1 MQHQSSKRDR
11 WAALAILL
19 AVLSLAYFIC
29 IHPWFTQPLGHV
41 QADIDSLRQR
51 ELRMRMLLAQAP
63 DIAERLKHAQAQLAN
78 QSGFLPEHSAEL
90 ASVGLVERLEHTV
103 ALASPNNRSCTIAN
117 RSPLQPETIH
127 RFVRVAV
134 QVRLRCG
141 TPELA
146 EILYSLENTSPSLYV
161 DNLNIM
167 AQRYQLSPN
176 ETGNGLDVAFELS
189 GYLLPK
195 SEPAPPESSPAAAA
209 SDVGSSS
216 VPDSTSNQDK
226 ATAPDSEE
234 DDSDAG

>member
-1 MQHQSSKRDR
+1 MHHQSSKRDR

-19 AVLSLAYFIC
+19 VVLLFAYFVC
-29 IHPWFTQPLGHV
+29 IHPWFTQPLLHV
-41 QADIDSLRQR
+41 QADIASLRQR
-51 ELRMRMLLAQAP
+51 ELRVRMLLAQAP
-63 DIAERLKHAQAQLAN
+63 DVTERLRHAQAQLSS
-78 QSGFLPEHSAEL
+78 QSGFLSEHSAEL

-176 ETGNGLDVAFELS
+176 ETGNGLDVAFELA
-189 GYLLPK
+189 GYLRPK
-195 SEPAPPESSPAAAA
+195 LEPSPPASASAAPDSDSSAAADSA
-209 SDVGSSS
+209 SG
-216 VPDSTSNQDK
+216 QDK
-226 ATAPDSEE
+226 ATAPESEE

>member
-1 MQHQSSKRDR
+1 MRHQISKRDR
-11 WAALAILL
+11 WAALGILL
-19 AVLSLAYFIC
+19 SVVMLVYFVC
-29 IHPWFTQPLGHV
+29 IHPWFTQPLIHV
-41 QADIDSLRQR
+41 EGEIESLRQR

-63 DIAERLKHAQAQLAN
+63 EVTKRLARAQAQLSS
-78 QSGFLPEHSAEL
+78 QSGFLAEPSAEL

-103 ALASPNNRSCTIAN
+103 SQVSPNNRSCTIAN
-117 RSPLQPETIH
+117 RSPLQPERVD
-127 RFVRVAV
+127 RFVRVAI

-176 ETGNGLDVAFELS
+176 ETGNGLDVAFELA
-189 GYLLPK
+189 GYLRPK
-195 SEPAPPESSPAAAA
+195 QEPSTTGASSAAAPFGQEPPA
-209 SDVGSSS
+209 SQSPSSQDTVS
-216 VPDSTSNQDK
+216 PSDSD
-226 ATAPDSEE
+226 E